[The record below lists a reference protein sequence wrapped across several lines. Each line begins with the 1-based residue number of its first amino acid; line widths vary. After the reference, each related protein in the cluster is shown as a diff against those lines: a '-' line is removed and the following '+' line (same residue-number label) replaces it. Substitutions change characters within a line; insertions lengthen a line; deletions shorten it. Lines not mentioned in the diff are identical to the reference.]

1 MIDYLCPEGQRL
13 WDEWDKLRINAEM
26 DYIQEDKRAALIAKT
41 NAAWTVYQDH
51 RMGYCQECTKL
62 RTHKATKP

>member
-1 MIDYLCPEGQRL
+1 MTDYLCPEGQRL
-13 WDEWDKLRINAEM
+13 WDEWNELRINAEM

-51 RMGYCQECTKL
+51 RAACQECTKL
-62 RTHKATKP
+62 P